1 MDVQGIGLGPTLS
14 NVAMDGLAGSV
25 RSTRPGFVPDPPWGP
40 GPYAAPGIALN
51 LVRPSPEAVTAVVA
65 AAFDADHYLSIY
77 PDIRAAGVDPLQH
90 FIMVG
95 AAETRNPAR
104 WFDMSDYLAA
114 NPDVLASGFNPFWH
128 YLVQGRAQG
137 RPPRRL
143 HTAERAAF
151 RITRIAIPDGPTPA
165 RPPMAC
171 LSPASLQAALE
182 ERLTGAAGVVL
193 SVSHDRYTRSVGGV
207 QILVSDEQLAFN
219 ARGVA
224 YLHIAPE
231 TPRLALAPAA
241 ETPFCIQAT
250 LDGAYLC
257 TTTYADLAAVLAG
270 LRPRLPEMRRLVLH
284 CLLGHQAGPLA
295 ALHGA
300 LAPQDA
306 VFWVNDY
313 ESICPGYNL
322 LRNGVEF
329 CGAPPPDS
337 LACRVCVHGPGRVAH
352 LDQIAGL
359 FAAVPLHV
367 VAPSPAALAVWQAGA
382 RLPHL
387 SAQVHEYVALVP
399 GPAPA
404 ASLPVADATGSG
416 PAADG
421 HDASGHGDSRSGD
434 LGRGDSG
441 DGDPGDG
448 AGSVPVRVAFA
459 GLPLVQKGWPAFA
472 ALAARLQGMAD
483 YKLFHLTAAPP
494 DQPLPGVEVVPAR
507 VAPGRRGAMT
517 EALLAH
523 AIDLVLVL
531 SPWPE
536 TFCLVAYE
544 ALAAGAD
551 LVALQDSGN
560 VPDLVL
566 RTGRGVV
573 ATDAEA
579 VTAFFLSGGAAR
591 YVRLAA
597 AGRRDRGRLV
607 SRGMTSTLP
616 VAGPAAGAG

>member
-1 MDVQGIGLGPTLS
+1 MDAQGIGLGPTPS

-25 RSTRPGFVPDPPWGP
+25 RSTRPGFAPDPPWEP
-40 GPYAAPGIALN
+40 GPYAAPGTALN
-51 LVRPSPEAVTAVVA
+51 LVRPSPEAVAAVVA
-65 AAFDADHYLSIY
+65 AAFDADYYLTIY

-90 FIMVG
+90 FVMVG

-104 WFDMSDYLAA
+104 WFDTSDYLAA

-151 RITRIAIPDGPTPA
+151 RLTRAAAPGGPAPA
-165 RPPMAC
+165 ALPMAC

-182 ERLTGAAGVVL
+182 GRLTGAAGVVL

-207 QILVSDEQLAFN
+207 QIVVSDEQLAFS
-219 ARGVA
+219 ARDVA

-241 ETPFCIQAT
+241 EAPFCIQLT
-250 LDGAYLC
+250 LDGAYVC

-270 LRPRLPEMRRLVLH
+270 LRPRLPALRRLVLH
-284 CLLGHQAGPLA
+284 CLLGHQAGPLT

-337 LACRVCVHGPGRVAH
+337 LACKVCVHGPGRVAH

-367 VAPSPAALAVWQAGA
+367 VAPSAAALAVWQTGT

-404 ASLPVADATGSG
+404 ASLPVADAAGSG
-416 PAADG
+416 PAAGG
-421 HDASGHGDSRSGD
+421 HDASGRGGSR
-434 LGRGDSG
+434 RGDAGQG
-441 DGDPGDG
+441 D
-448 AGSVPVRVAFA
+448 AGHDVGPAPVRVAFA
-459 GLPLVQKGWPAFA
+459 GLALVQKGWPAFA
-472 ALAARLQGMAD
+472 ALAARLQGMPD
-483 YKLFHLTAAPP
+483 YKLFHLTAALP
-494 DQPLPGVEVVPAR
+494 DQPLPDVETVPAR
-507 VAPGRRGAMT
+507 VAPGQRGAMT

-573 ATDAEA
+573 ATDVEA
-579 VTAFFLSGGAAR
+579 VTAFFLSGAAAR

-616 VAGPAAGAG
+616 VAGPVAGAG